1 MIKKELSF
9 TAFDSYGEER
19 EHTETVR
26 FLYSLPAIKMYE
38 QRTGRNFFDDNQ
50 KALTAYTQLA
60 LATGVN
66 GSLSDLTDEEKVK
79 LMPLLLS
86 LIHI

>member
-9 TAFDSYGEER
+9 ITFDSYEEEVER
-19 EHTETVR
+19 TETVR

-50 KALTAYTQLA
+50 KAISVYTQLA
-60 LATGVN
+60 SKTGIKTE
-66 GSLSDLTDEEKVK
+66 LSDLSDDEKIQ
-79 LMPLLLS
+79 LLPL
-86 LIHI
+86 

>member
-19 EHTETVR
+19 EYTGTVR

-38 QRTGRNFFDDNQ
+38 
-50 KALTAYTQLA
+50 
-60 LATGVN
+60 
-66 GSLSDLTDEEKVK
+66 
-79 LMPLLLS
+79 
-86 LIHI
+86 

>member
-38 QRTGRNFFDDNQ
+38 QRTVV
-50 KALTAYTQLA
+50 T
-60 LATGVN
+60 
-66 GSLSDLTDEEKVK
+66 SLMITKKHLQHIHN
-79 LMPLLLS
+79 LLLQ
-86 LIHI
+86 LV

>member
-1 MIKKELSF
+1 MIKKELF

-38 QRTGRNFFDDNQ
+38 HEQVATSLMTTKKHSQ
-50 KALTAYTQLA
+50 LTHSLPLQL
-60 LATGVN
+60 V
-66 GSLSDLTDEEKVK
+66 
-79 LMPLLLS
+79 
-86 LIHI
+86 